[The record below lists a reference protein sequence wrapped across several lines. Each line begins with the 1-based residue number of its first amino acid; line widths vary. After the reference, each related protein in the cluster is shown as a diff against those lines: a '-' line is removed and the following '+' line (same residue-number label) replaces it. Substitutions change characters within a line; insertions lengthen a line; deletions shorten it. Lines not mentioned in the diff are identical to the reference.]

1 MTSVRKHH
9 RTFPLRLPLSLRT
22 TANELAQKDGTS
34 LNHFISVAV
43 AEKVSRLEQAAN
55 NYRQPVAPPPLPQG
69 AAIQNL
75 LTKSLS

>member
-9 RTFPLRLPLSLRT
+9 RTFPLRLPLSLRA
-22 TANELAQKDGTS
+22 TANDLAQKDGTS

-55 NYRQPVAPPPLPQG
+55 NYRQPVVPPPMPQV
-69 AAIQNL
+69 AAIQSL
-75 LTKSLS
+75 LNKSLV